1 MTIITQVSKGKK
13 PEHIKCNLQQILGTA
28 CSAIHCNQ

>member
-1 MTIITQVSKGKK
+1 MITQVSKEKK
-13 PEHIKCNLQQILGTA
+13 AEHIKCNLQHILGTA